1 MISKNTIIGAALLG
15 GLLIWSMTTSMNQAG
30 QQTQAQTKQEAAKA
44 ENPQKPVSLTLPSKD
59 SAHPGA
65 VVLAGNK
72 PAEIAPLDTGKLKSA
87 ELAARTDTASAQM
100 SAKVQLKKITVENEK
115 FIAVLDNDGAKISS
129 VTVKTLKDSA
139 GHFPE
144 IIQDTVQ
151 GALSLKLDDAD
162 LSSQPFT
169 TDAPAYI
176 KVAGDTSVTFTFSDV
191 NGNQVIRK
199 YSFTAQGMTIGHVT
213 HFKGFAPKDYEVSWN
228 GGMRETE
235 KFPKG
240 KSFGGASYFFSEV
253 IFNNLYSVDRE
264 TVREKKKFNDD
275 NGKILWAG
283 LRRKYVA
290 AVIKFP
296 EASEATLV
304 AEPLKA
310 ENTDP
315 KDPGTYKIS
324 LSDEIHDDSLSFD
337 FLVLPLQWKEIAAFE
352 NCDFEKIIVSGWSWC
367 GADVWFVALC
377 GFLLWLL
384 KAFYSIIP
392 NYGVAIILL
401 TILVRIIT
409 TPLTVKQLRST
420 KEMSKI
426 KPELDA
432 INVKYRAEPRKK
444 QAAVMELYAKH
455 NINPMASCTGGCLP
469 MLVQMPIFI
478 GLFIV
483 LGRAI
488 ELRGMPF
495 IGWISDLSSSDVV
508 WHGFSIPYLMPDGL
522 AILPVIMVF
531 TTYFQTKQS
540 MVAMTD
546 PAQKK
551 MMTWMMPAMMFLFS
565 AVMPSGLVLYWIV
578 SNLWGIAQYWLINR
592 KQDAPLPANVQEAH
606 VVKVKKPKK

>member
-30 QQTQAQTKQEAAKA
+30 QQTQAQTKQEAVKA

-59 SAHPGA
+59 SSHPGA

-72 PAEIAPLDTGKLKSA
+72 PAEIAPLDTAKLKSA
-87 ELAARTDTASAQM
+87 ELAAKVDTSSAQM
-100 SAKVQLKKITVENEK
+100 NTKAQPRKIRVENEK

-162 LSSQPFT
+162 LSSQLFA

-199 YSFTAQGMTIGHVT
+199 YSFTAQGVTIGHVT
-213 HFKGFAPKDYEVSWN
+213 HFKGFTPKDYEVSWN

-235 KFPKG
+235 RFPKG

-264 TVREKKKFNDD
+264 TVREKKRFNDD

-310 ENTDP
+310 EDADP

-469 MLVQMPIFI
+469 MLIQMPIFI

-495 IGWISDLSSSDVV
+495 IGWISDLSSSDVI

-522 AILPVIMVF
+522 AILPIIMVF

-592 KQDAPLPANVQEAH
+592 KQDAPLPANVQEAQ

>member
-15 GLLIWSMTTSMNQAG
+15 GLLIWSMTMSVNQAG
-30 QQTQAQTKQEAAKA
+30 QQTQAQTKQEAVKA
-44 ENPQKPVSLTLPSKD
+44 ENPQKAGALTLPSKD
-59 SAHPGA
+59 SVRPGA

-72 PAEIAPLDTGKLKSA
+72 PAELAPLDSSKLKRA
-87 ELAARTDTASAQM
+87 ELASVADTASAQM
-100 SAKVQLKKITVENEK
+100 SAKVQPKKITVENDK

-151 GALSLKLDDAD
+151 GALSLKLDNAD
-162 LSSQPFT
+162 LSSQLFA

-199 YSFTAQGMTIGHVT
+199 YSFTAQGVTIGHVT

-469 MLVQMPIFI
+469 MLIQMPIFI

-508 WHGFSIPYLMPDGL
+508 WHGLSIPYLMPDGL
-522 AILPVIMVF
+522 AILPIIMVF

-592 KQDAPLPANVQEAH
+592 KQDAPLPANVQEAQ

>member
-15 GLLIWSMTTSMNQAG
+15 GLLIWSMTTSVNQAG
-30 QQTQAQTKQEAAKA
+30 RQTQAQTKQEAVKA
-44 ENPQKPVSLTLPSKD
+44 EDPQKPGSLTLTSKD

-72 PAEIAPLDTGKLKSA
+72 PAEIAPLDTAKLKSA

-100 SAKVQLKKITVENEK
+100 SAKVQLKKITVENDK

-162 LSSQPFT
+162 LSSQLFA

-213 HFKGFAPKDYEVSWN
+213 HFKGFSPKDYEVSWN

-304 AEPLKA
+304 AEPLKV

-377 GFLLWLL
+377 GFLLRLL

-592 KQDAPLPANVQEAH
+592 KQDTPLPANVQEAR

>member
-15 GLLIWSMTTSMNQAG
+15 GLLIWSMTMSANQAG
-30 QQTQAQTKQEAAKA
+30 DAQAKAQTKQETVKTS
-44 ENPQKPVSLTLPSKD
+44 EQKQGALTLPSKD
-59 SAHPGA
+59 VAHPGA

-72 PAEIAPLDTGKLKSA
+72 PAELAPLDTTKLKSA
-87 ELAARTDTASAQM
+87 ELAAKADTSSAQVN
-100 SAKVQLKKITVENEK
+100 AKVLPKKIIVENDK

-139 GHFPE
+139 GNFPE
-144 IIQDTVQ
+144 IIQDTVK
-151 GALSLKLDDAD
+151 GALGLKLDGAD
-162 LSSQPFT
+162 LSTQLFAV
-169 TDAPAYI
+169 DAPAYI
-176 KVAGDTSVTFTFSDV
+176 KVAGDTSVTFTFTDV

-199 YSFTAQGMTIGHVT
+199 YSFTEQGVTIGHVT

-253 IFNNLYSVDRE
+253 IFNNMYSVERE

-304 AEPLKA
+304 AEPLKT
-310 ENTDP
+310 ENADMH
-315 KDPGTYKIS
+315 DPGTYKIA
-324 LSDEIHDDSLSFD
+324 LSNEIHDDSISFE

-420 KEMSKI
+420 KEMGKI

-522 AILPVIMVF
+522 AILPIVMVF

-540 MVAMTD
+540 MAAMTD

-578 SNLWGIAQYWLINR
+578 SNLWGIAQYWIINR
-592 KQDAPLPANVQEAH
+592 KQDTPLPANVQEAQ

>member
-15 GLLIWSMTTSMNQAG
+15 GLLIWSMTMSVNQAG
-30 QQTQAQTKQEAAKA
+30 QQTQAQTKQEAVKA
-44 ENPQKPVSLTLPSKD
+44 ENPQKPVSLTLPSKG
-59 SAHPGA
+59 STHPGA

-87 ELAARTDTASAQM
+87 ELAATTDTASAQM
-100 SAKVQLKKITVENEK
+100 SAKVQPEKITVENDK

-129 VTVKTLKDSA
+129 ITVKTLKDSA

-162 LSSQPFT
+162 LSSQLFA

-235 KFPKG
+235 RFPKG

-310 ENTDP
+310 GDMDP

-469 MLVQMPIFI
+469 MLIQMPIFI